1 MTRRKRSPFPT
12 RHDSAA
18 QAEERE
24 ARITEMLQR
33 LQRHHD
39 QAEYLQQRARECH
52 QAAQSL
58 GERVRQP
65 KDQGCPT
72 LNRKSH

>member
-24 ARITEMLQR
+24 ARITEMLER
-33 LQRHHD
+33 LKRRHD
-39 QAEYLQQRARECH
+39 QAGAEPRRASQTAERTRLADAH
-52 QAAQSL
+52 SQFSL
-58 GERVRQP
+58 IP
-65 KDQGCPT
+65 
-72 LNRKSH
+72 